1 MIGRAAGGALMA
13 LGAALGALPA
23 FAWYAASAPGGRV
36 SAAGLS
42 AAGELWLLP
51 LLGALA
57 VLAGAGLVAS
67 PAGDLEAA
75 ARWTGPQARVAGG
88 LALAGALRAGLSPRV
103 TLRVDQPGGA
113 RELSAPIE
121 LEPAAVV
128 TPIIAGAVAAIG
140 IAVTWAGWRRAARP

>member
-23 FAWYAASAPGGRV
+23 FAWYAAAAPGGRV

-51 LLGALA
+51 LLGGLA

-67 PAGDLEAA
+67 PSGDLEAA
-75 ARWTGPQARVAGG
+75 ARWAGPLALVAGG
-88 LALAGALRAGLSPRV
+88 LSLAWALRAGISPHVSLS
-103 TLRVDQPGGA
+103 VDLPGGA
-113 RELSAPIE
+113 RELASPVE

-128 TPIIAGAVAAIG
+128 TPVVAGAVAAIG
-140 IAVTWAGWRRAARP
+140 LAVTWAGWRGTARP

>member
-13 LGAALGALPA
+13 LGVALGALPA
-23 FAWYAASAPGGRV
+23 FAWYAAAAPRGRV

-51 LLGALA
+51 LLGGLA

-67 PAGDLEAA
+67 PSADLGAA
-75 ARWTGPQARVAGG
+75 ARWAGPLALVAGG
-88 LALAGALRAGLSPRV
+88 LALAWALRAGLSPHV
-103 TLRVDQPGGA
+103 SLRVEQPGGS
-113 RELSAPIE
+113 REVASPVE

-128 TPIIAGAVAAIG
+128 TPVVAGAVTCLGA
-140 IAVTWAGWRRAARP
+140 AVTWAGWRRARV

>member
-23 FAWYAASAPGGRV
+23 FAWYAAAAPGGRV
-36 SAAGLS
+36 TAAGLS
-42 AAGELWLLP
+42 AA
-51 LLGALA
+51 GALA

-67 PAGDLEAA
+67 PSGDLEAA
-75 ARWTGPQARVAGG
+75 ARWAGPLDMVAGG
-88 LALAGALRAGLSPRV
+88 LALAWSLRAGISPHV
-103 TLRVDQPGGA
+103 SLRVDQPGGA

-128 TPIIAGAVAAIG
+128 TPIVAGAVAAIG
-140 IAVTWAGWRRAARP
+140 AAATWTGWRRGARP

>member
-13 LGAALGALPA
+13 LGVALGALPA
-23 FAWYAASAPGGRV
+23 FAWYAAAAPGGRV

-57 VLAGAGLVAS
+57 VLAGTGLVAS
-67 PAGDLEAA
+67 PSGDLEAA
-75 ARWTGPQARVAGG
+75 ARWAGPLALVAGG
-88 LALAGALRAGLSPRV
+88 
-103 TLRVDQPGGA
+103 
-113 RELSAPIE
+113 IE

-128 TPIIAGAVAAIG
+128 TPIVAGAVAAIG
-140 IAVTWAGWRRAARP
+140 AAVTWAGWRRSARP